1 MKETVAPAG
10 LRTDGKQSSWG
21 EGKCLCGTEVGHEAP
36 SLLPAL
42 KPCAAIAELLAVL
55 GRKLKAAVGDLVL
68 PASQFRGQGWQESHT
83 RRTCKRWVQAP
94 QGQQRKTSL
103 VMDSDQNRSK
113 FEGCFSFFFFFP
125 EDVLESQSSTVI
137 HTQKQWRKRKKQK
150 EKERKDKKNEENPDI
165 WYNYSTTV

>member
-113 FEGCFSFFFFFP
+113 FEGCFSFFFFFSRRCIR
-125 EDVLESQSSTVI
+125 VA
-137 HTQKQWRKRKKQK
+137 KQHSNTYTEIVEEEEKTKR
-150 EKERKDKKNEENPDI
+150 EREEG
-165 WYNYSTTV
+165 

>member
-1 MKETVAPAG
+1 
-10 LRTDGKQSSWG
+10 
-21 EGKCLCGTEVGHEAP
+21 
-36 SLLPAL
+36 
-42 KPCAAIAELLAVL
+42 
-55 GRKLKAAVGDLVL
+55 
-68 PASQFRGQGWQESHT
+68 
-83 RRTCKRWVQAP
+83 
-94 QGQQRKTSL
+94 
-103 VMDSDQNRSK
+103 MDSDQNRSK

>member
-21 EGKCLCGTEVGHEAP
+21 EGKCLCGTEVGHAAP

-113 FEGCFSFFFFFP
+113 FEGCFSFFFFP

-150 EKERKDKKNEENPDI
+150 EKERKDRKNEENPDI